1 MSNMYIAISLYREV
15 QETFSF
21 AELRSLGLMGTA
33 LGQDLLIWLVQKCAC
48 SLNRWISY
56 MFSIIISTVPLHLAW
71 RCISDML
78 FNYQPNGRA

>member
-1 MSNMYIAISLYREV
+1 MYIVIPLYRKV

-21 AELRSLGLMGTA
+21 AERWSLGLMGTD

-48 SLNRWISY
+48 SLNRWFSY
-56 MFSIIISTVPLHLAW
+56 VFSIIISTVSLHLAW